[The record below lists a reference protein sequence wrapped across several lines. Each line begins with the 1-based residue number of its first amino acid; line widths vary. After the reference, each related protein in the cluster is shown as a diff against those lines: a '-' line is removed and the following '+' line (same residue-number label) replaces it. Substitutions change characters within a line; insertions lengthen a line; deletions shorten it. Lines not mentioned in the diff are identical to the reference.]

1 MLFADTYIYIKNL
14 RVVKEMKFWIVHL
27 EPPNRSRSTYLCEY
41 VKFVIGDEV
50 QNDHPTA
57 HLRRHTP
64 TQVPSGA

>member
-1 MLFADTYIYIKNL
+1 M
-14 RVVKEMKFWIVHL
+14 VKEMKIWIVHI

-50 QNDHPTA
+50 QNGHPTA

-64 TQVPSGA
+64 HPGASGA